1 MYPDVFLNYVAM
13 HRKFGDV
20 GVLPTPQFFYGMQP
34 GDEIAVDIEPGKTL
48 VIKFLTISEPNPD
61 GRRTVFFEL
70 NGQPREAVVRG
81 TKA

>member
-1 MYPDVFLNYVAM
+1 MAI
-13 HRKFGDV
+13 V
-20 GVLPTPQFFYGMQP
+20 GVLPTPQFFYGMQS

-70 NGQPREAVVRG
+70 NGQASG
-81 TKA
+81 GGWCATKA